1 MKWMKRTTAL
11 FLCFFLVAS
20 GPVSAF
26 EQIGILSMGNTIIE
40 EQQFVPVEGCAE
52 CGQLDGHAET
62 CSQYVVAPV
71 LEACAECGLLLGHSD
86 ICSQSVMLFA
96 EGCAECGQ
104 SDGHAEICSQYAAD
118 SVLEACAECGLLLG
132 HSIICSQYSD
142 SVSEEPEEDDQPDE
156 QNPDSL
162 VYDLQETTEES
173 DTESNLIPDC
183 DCDYAGESGLSG
195 HTDSCARK
203 SFVRNELI
211 KNYSTEEL
219 YAMWDGL
226 ESEIQEAVLTFLS
239 WDDYSKYTELKDLLD
254 NGPAQGGEEEED
266 EDLIFDPV
274 KAGEGLFVGVFAPA
288 GSFPAGTEVEITPV
302 FDVDEDWIDNME
314 GELVTFFE
322 DKYTVEYLDVKMMDI
337 TFTGNDQPACPV
349 YVTFELDGSEI
360 DEDANMLAIF
370 HFDED
375 GNAELMA
382 VQRLYDQDDVSVTV
396 EADHFSHYAVMTS
409 KTEYQATLMR
419 DYLEALED
427 NDRYSI
433 VEFPVTLNDFDAEVF
448 NNNYDENG
456 LRFTTGEGG
465 IGMNGGNAAATQGIV
480 GEWLQ
485 GGYPVTNGRDR
496 GYIFFDG
503 NSYENSGKDPHGNIP
518 FEFIYDAET
527 GYYTYNSGANHA
539 QFNYSITEPK
549 VELYADTIAPY
560 NYLYS
565 VFEHGIYGE
574 LDDKF
579 TTGDGISER
588 SSTSDGT
595 KKITVLKPKK
605 DVMFYVY
612 QLGNLPY
619 GGYDSDSQ
627 SYRYY
632 PGHFY
637 LRLRSNHDGTI
648 RAKVTYE
655 TGDPQYISL
664 ALEKDVWADY
674 IFGEFDNTRKITGI
688 EFYLPDA
695 EANDYVEYSIA
706 GFLKTGNPTGVNVAG
721 FYPFHSNI
729 KNSFGGFEAFTRTDW
744 EERIETGDNAGI
756 LPSRTIYNT
765 ELKNSNDVKLSD
777 EYAYFAMA
785 MEVEFYIPLDG
796 KNNGEDI
803 AFHFNG
809 DDDMWVF
816 VDDQLALDIGG
827 AHIAVE
833 GSINFTNGDTYV
845 SNRRSI
851 TDTKAQGAKEDRL
864 DERQYKKGEYHTLK
878 IFYMERAG
886 TNSNCLIKFNLPLV
900 PTGAVAVEKT
910 VVEEGVC
917 NILEDLSFTFTAAVD
932 GAPCENAPYTLY
944 TKDENGI
951 FENPVDSQTG
961 ADGSFQLKDGQ
972 RAVFQNIPE
981 GSSVTVTETN
991 CPEKNA
997 YYCKSTTVNG
1007 EAGNGKTLSTSAGS
1021 QAEFFFENTY
1031 VMAYTSLTIT
1041 KALTGE
1047 DSSLEASDHHSFLF
1061 HVVGDK
1067 DDPYT
1072 SDVDLTVV
1080 IDISEED
1087 KDWTDS
1093 ITITNLLVGDYTV
1106 TEDTGWSWRFTL
1118 KGAKNREINLVLDSS
1133 RNKVTF
1139 VNDLTKNLW
1148 FDDSRWKKNRFGK
1161 PNQ

>member
-142 SVSEEPEEDDQPDE
+142 SVSEAPEEDDQPDE

-254 NGPAQGGEEEED
+254 NGPAQGGEEEEG

-274 KAGEGLFVGVFAPA
+274 EAVEGLSVGIFAPA

-302 FDVDEDWIDNME
+302 FDVDEKWIDKME

-322 DKYTVEYLDVKMMDI
+322 DEYTVEYLDVKMMDI

-349 YVTFELDGSEI
+349 YVTFELDENEI
-360 DEDANMLAIF
+360 DPDADTLAVF
-370 HFDED
+370 HIDNR
-375 GNAELMA
+375 GNVELMA
-382 VQRLYDQDDVSVTV
+382 TQQMDGLDEISVTV
-396 EADHFSHYAVMTS
+396 EATHFSHYVVLQSET
-409 KTEYQATLMR
+409 KYNPTLMR
-419 DYLEALED
+419 DKLSE
-427 NDRYSI
+427 NTRYSI
-433 VEFPVTLNDFDAEVF
+433 VEFPVTLNDFDANTY
-448 NNNYDENG
+448 NNAYGNTG
-456 LRFTTGEGG
+456 LWFTTGKSGT
-465 IGMNGGNAAATQGIV
+465 GMNLGALPATQGIV
-480 GEWLQ
+480 QNGLSSE
-485 GGYPVTNGRDR
+485 GYPITHGEDR
-496 GYIFFDG
+496 GSIIFSG
-503 NSYENSGKDPHGNIP
+503 NSATGKTVHSNVL
-518 FEFIYDAET
+518 FEFIYDNQTE
-527 GYYTYNSGANHA
+527 YYTYNSGANHA
-539 QFNYSITEPK
+539 QYNEDTNT
-549 VELYADTIAPY
+549 VELYADTLAPF
-560 NYLYS
+560 NYRTDL
-565 VFEHGIYGE
+565 
-574 LDDKF
+574 LL
-579 TTGDGISER
+579 
-588 SSTSDGT
+588 
-595 KKITVLKPKK
+595 KITANSSYAYMSSNGANIKVNVLSQTSNRMFEITDYYFT
-605 DVMFYVY
+605 DVDTDNYTNM
-612 QLGNLPY
+612 
-619 GGYDSDSQ
+619 
-627 SYRYY
+627 
-632 PGHFY
+632 Y
-637 LRLRSNHDGTI
+637 LRLKATFGGDIKCKVFYTDGSDD
-648 RAKVTYE
+648 TYTVAVQE
-655 TGDPQYISL
+655 DR
-664 ALEKDVWADY
+664 WADY
-674 IFGEFDNTRKITGI
+674 VFGPFDTGKTAKSVCFYVPSAKKDDTVEIDTAGVLQTNNNT
-688 EFYLPDA
+688 E
-695 EANDYVEYSIA
+695 
-706 GFLKTGNPTGVNVAG
+706 VNFAG
-721 FYPFHSNI
+721 FYPFNTTLSTSYAGSEKFNI
-729 KNSFGGFEAFTRTDW
+729 STW
-744 EERIETGDNAGI
+744 ESLIRSGNNHKLYSSRVMYNKPYDDNT
-756 LPSRTIYNT
+756 LDDP
-765 ELKNSNDVKLSD
+765 
-777 EYAYFAMA
+777 YAYFAMA
-785 MEVEFYIPLDG
+785 MEVDFYIPLSGMIDG
-796 KNNGEDI
+796 KPIE
-803 AFHFNG
+803 FHFNG

-827 AHIAVE
+827 AHTDVE
-833 GSINFTNGDTYV
+833 GWINFTTGKTYV
-845 SNRRSI
+845 EDVRSL
-851 TDTKAQGAKEDRL
+851 TDSRTSGTKVPYNGSL
-864 DERQYKKGEYHTLK
+864 SPRQFTPGEYHTMK

-944 TKDENGI
+944 TKDEDGI
-951 FENPVDSQTG
+951 FKNPVEGHTD

-972 RAVFQNIPE
+972 RAVFQNISE

-1061 HVVGDK
+1061 HVVGDE

-1118 KGAKNREINLVLDSS
+1118 DGENNKQIHLKLDSS
-1133 RNKVTF
+1133 QNKVTF